1 MRCHVHQVKVLSKC
15 TTLDRISS
23 RIDYVSKVM
32 NLSHIFGDLLFVDYF
47 TIPPFIFPVSYEW
60 LLYIVLVISLSTKG
74 VRRELRNKSV
84 Y

>member
-1 MRCHVHQVKVLSKC
+1 MRCHVHQVKALSKC
-15 TTLDRISS
+15 TALDRISS
-23 RIDYVSKVM
+23 LIDYVSKVM

-47 TIPPFIFPVSYEW
+47 TIPLFIFPVSYEW